1 MTIHKL
7 VFKHSNGD
15 AVDYI
20 GHHEG
25 EIFYNDED
33 RIIRITDGVTP
44 GGIVIG
50 YGSGTDIPQ
59 IVVDDDGW
67 NLELADHGKHF
78 YLINESQVQF
88 RQEEND
94 LLPIGFTVV
103 LITDNSVGWV
113 WNRDTANID
122 VWGAGL
128 DATAEYWALPAHSM
142 GTLIKTG
149 DDRWMF
155 SGAGLFDDS

>member
-33 RIIRITDGVTP
+33 RIIRITDGVTE
-44 GGIVIG
+44 GGIIIG

-59 IVVDDDGW
+59 YDSGNDSYQ
-67 NLELADHGKHF
+67 LQLKDHGTHIF
-78 YLINESQVQF
+78 GYDMDVHITDN
-88 RQEEND
+88 ND
-94 LLPIGFTVV
+94 LLPIGYTVAV
-103 LITDNSVGWV
+103 VSDGDPIWV
-113 WNRDTANID
+113 HNQDTANID
-122 VWGAGL
+122 VWGAGFN
-128 DATAEYWALPAHSM
+128 ATAEYWAIPAHSM
-142 GTLIKTG
+142 GTLIKIG
-149 DDRWMF
+149 DTTWMF
-155 SGAGLFDDS
+155 SGAGLYDDS